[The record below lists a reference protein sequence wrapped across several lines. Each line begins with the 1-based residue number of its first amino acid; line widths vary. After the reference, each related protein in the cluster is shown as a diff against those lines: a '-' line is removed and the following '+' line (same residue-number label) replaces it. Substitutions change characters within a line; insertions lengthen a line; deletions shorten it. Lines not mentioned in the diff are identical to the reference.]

1 MRQTVRRRRGA
12 GEEGSPSEEEEEPE
26 VDLLELVIR
35 IPEECQ
41 SALGRKKVT
50 RTVYAVNTVN
60 KREDLKG
67 QVRDFKGNEPRAA
80 AGAYID
86 MQSSAAI
93 VPI

>member
-50 RTVYAVNTVN
+50 RTVYAVN

-67 QVRDFKGNEPRAA
+67 QVRDLKGNEPRAA

>member
-1 MRQTVRRRRGA
+1 MRQTIRHGQGA
-12 GEEGSPSEEEEEPE
+12 GEEGPPSEEEEEPE
-26 VDLLELVIR
+26 VDLLELAIR

-50 RTVYAVNTVN
+50 RTVYAVN

-67 QVRDFKGNEPRAA
+67 QVRVFKGSEPRAT
-80 AGAYID
+80 AGACID

-93 VPI
+93 VSI

>member
-41 SALGRKKVT
+41 SALGRKKVA
-50 RTVYAVNTVN
+50 RTVYAVN

-80 AGAYID
+80 AGAYMD

>member
-26 VDLLELVIR
+26 VDLLELAIR

-50 RTVYAVNTVN
+50 RTVYAVN

-67 QVRDFKGNEPRAA
+67 QVRDFKGNELRAA

>member
-26 VDLLELVIR
+26 VDLLELAIR

-50 RTVYAVNTVN
+50 RTVHAVN

>member
-12 GEEGSPSEEEEEPE
+12 GEEGSPSKEEEEPE

-50 RTVYAVNTVN
+50 RTVYAVN

-67 QVRDFKGNEPRAA
+67 QVRDFKGNERRAA

>member
-41 SALGRKKVT
+41 SALGRKKVA
-50 RTVYAVNTVN
+50 RTVYAVN

-67 QVRDFKGNEPRAA
+67 QVRDFKGE
-80 AGAYID
+80 
-86 MQSSAAI
+86 
-93 VPI
+93 

>member
-26 VDLLELVIR
+26 VNLLELVIR

-50 RTVYAVNTVN
+50 RTVYAVN

-67 QVRDFKGNEPRAA
+67 QVRDFMGNEPRAA

>member
-50 RTVYAVNTVN
+50 RTVYAVN

-67 QVRDFKGNEPRAA
+67 QVRDFMGNEPRAA

>member
-41 SALGRKKVT
+41 SALGRKKVA
-50 RTVYAVNTVN
+50 RTVYAVN

-80 AGAYID
+80 AGAYMD

-93 VPI
+93 API

>member
-12 GEEGSPSEEEEEPE
+12 VEEGSPSEEEEEPE
-26 VDLLELVIR
+26 VDLLELAIR

-50 RTVYAVNTVN
+50 RTVYAVN

-67 QVRDFKGNEPRAA
+67 QVRDFKGNEPRVA

>member
-50 RTVYAVNTVN
+50 RTVYAVN

-67 QVRDFKGNEPRAA
+67 QVRD
-80 AGAYID
+80 

>member
-1 MRQTVRRRRGA
+1 MRQTVRRLRGA

-26 VDLLELVIR
+26 VDLLELAIR

-50 RTVYAVNTVN
+50 RTVYAVN

>member
-12 GEEGSPSEEEEEPE
+12 GEEGSPSEEKEEPE

-50 RTVYAVNTVN
+50 RTVYAVN

-67 QVRDFKGNEPRAA
+67 QVRDFMGNEPRAA

-86 MQSSAAI
+86 MQSSADI

>member
-12 GEEGSPSEEEEEPE
+12 GEEGSLSEEEEEPE

-50 RTVYAVNTVN
+50 RTVYAVK

>member
-26 VDLLELVIR
+26 VDLLELAIC

-50 RTVYAVNTVN
+50 RTVYAVN
-60 KREDLKG
+60 KLEDLKG

>member
-12 GEEGSPSEEEEEPE
+12 GEEGSLSEEEEEPE

-50 RTVYAVNTVN
+50 RTVYAVN

-67 QVRDFKGNEPRAA
+67 QVRDFKGNELRAA